1 MTHDSKARMAI
12 LGVVVLAVVA
22 SYAAMYHFLVAR
34 TGGSSLPGALTSP
47 PARPMSALPST
58 SPAPSSAPGAA
69 SGAKGAPTLVQAAE
83 RLSKRL
89 ESQDGTA
96 DDWTLLA
103 RTYVELQQYPDAV
116 RAFQHAL
123 QKSPDDAAV
132 RKEAEAAQKAAAG
145 APVPR

>member
-1 MTHDSKARMAI
+1 MTHDSKARIAI

-34 TGGSSLPGALTSP
+34 TGGSSLPGAMTSP
-47 PARPMSALPST
+47 PARPMTVPSSP
-58 SPAPSSAPGAA
+58 SPAPMAATAGA

-116 RAFQHAL
+116 RAFDRAL
-123 QKSPDDAAV
+123 AKSPNDAAV
-132 RKEAEAAQKAAAG
+132 RKEAEAAQQAVAG
-145 APVPR
+145 APPR